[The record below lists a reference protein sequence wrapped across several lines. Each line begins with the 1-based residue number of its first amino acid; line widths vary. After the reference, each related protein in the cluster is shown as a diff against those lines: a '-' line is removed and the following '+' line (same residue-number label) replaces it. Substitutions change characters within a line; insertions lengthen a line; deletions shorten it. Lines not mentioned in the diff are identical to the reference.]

1 VERLRAKEA
10 IVMWNNWMG
19 GDGFGWGGGMVG
31 VGLLSILLVGLVVWA
46 VVRYGQASA
55 RQGPGAAIESPL
67 DTLKRRLAS
76 GEINSGEY
84 EEKRR
89 LLS

>member
-1 VERLRAKEA
+1 
-10 IVMWNNWMG
+10 MWNNWMG
-19 GDGFGWGGGMVG
+19 GNGFGWGGGMVI
-31 VGLLSILLVGLVVWA
+31 VGLLSVLLVGLAVWA
-46 VVRYGQASA
+46 VVRYWGSASA
-55 RQGPGAAIESPL
+55 RQGTGSRIESPL

-76 GEINSGEY
+76 GEINSVEY

>member
-1 VERLRAKEA
+1 M
-10 IVMWNNWMG
+10 MWNSWMG
-19 GDGFGWGGGMVG
+19 GNGFAWGGGMIG
-31 VGLLSILLVGLVVWA
+31 LGLLTILLVAAALWA
-46 VVRYGQASA
+46 AVRYWNPASA
-55 RQGPGAAIESPL
+55 RQGPGLGAPVEGPL

-76 GEINSGEY
+76 GEINSSEY

>member
-1 VERLRAKEA
+1 M
-10 IVMWNNWMG
+10 MWNNWMG
-19 GDGFGWGGGMVG
+19 DDGFGWGGGMVG
-31 VGLLSILLVGLVVWA
+31 VGLLSILLVGLAVWA
-46 VVRYGQASA
+46 VVRYWGPASA
-55 RQGPGAAIESPL
+55 RQGPGARIESPL
-67 DTLKRRLAS
+67 DILKRRLAS